1 MSPLKP
7 TNTQKNLKIIYS
19 CVKFMHFKIRP
30 QGSNPPKKVP
40 FMGLFCC
47 WWALLKFSRLFL
59 SLKLG
64 ASESVMSKFLKNCYQ
79 FQWKIQYWCQLGLP
93 MSPINP
99 HWKTR
104 APKEK
109 YCKTFMAVFTL
120 QWSPCMSIL
129 FLASPENNKENQWIK
144 MVFIRHSFAKWLK
157 KMLVSL

>member
-19 CVKFMHFKIRP
+19 CVKFMHFEIRP

-64 ASESVMSKFLKNCYQ
+64 ASESVMSKFSKNCYQ
-79 FQWKIQYWCQLGLP
+79 FQWKIQYWCQLGLR

-99 HWKTR
+99 TEKHMHRKKNTVKHLYLSSLFSEVR
-104 APKEK
+104 A
-109 YCKTFMAVFTL
+109 CQSCF
-120 QWSPCMSIL
+120 
-129 FLASPENNKENQWIK
+129 
-144 MVFIRHSFAKWLK
+144 
-157 KMLVSL
+157 